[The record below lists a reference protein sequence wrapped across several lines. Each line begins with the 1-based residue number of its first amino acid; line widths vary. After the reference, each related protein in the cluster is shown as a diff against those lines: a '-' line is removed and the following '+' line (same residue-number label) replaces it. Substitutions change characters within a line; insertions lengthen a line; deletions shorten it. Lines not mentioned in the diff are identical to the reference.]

1 MKSLAILLFA
11 GAVSVFAAPSP
22 AFGSEK
28 AYQVTGQV
36 LEVTN
41 SKIIVDKNGEKFE
54 MARKPD
60 TKVKGKLEVG
70 SKVTA
75 HYSITATEVE
85 VKAPPSAK
93 GAKK

>member
-1 MKSLAILLFA
+1 MKALPILLFA
-11 GAVSVFAAPSP
+11 GAVTFFATPSLT
-22 AFGSEK
+22 FGAEK

-36 LEVTN
+36 IEVTN

-85 VKAPPSAK
+85 VKSAPP
-93 GAKK
+93 AKK